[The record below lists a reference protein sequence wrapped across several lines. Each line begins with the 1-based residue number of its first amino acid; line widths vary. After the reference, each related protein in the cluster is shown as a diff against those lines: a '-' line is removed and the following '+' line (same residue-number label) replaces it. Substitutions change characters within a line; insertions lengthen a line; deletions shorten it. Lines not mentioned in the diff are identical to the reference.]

1 MAGDLETE
9 ILVVGGGPAGLI
21 LTARLTAMGRSVI
34 CVERA
39 PPPADPEDPAADL
52 RTTAFLRPSVETL
65 RRAGVWEALAPLA
78 APLRIMRIVQRAPDA
93 GKPPRVSADF
103 TPPEEEEAGGPFG
116 YNIPNAALRLALTRV
131 LAERPGAR
139 LLAPMTL
146 EHWIARFDGVR
157 ARLSDGRI
165 LRARLLIAAD
175 GRDSEIRRAAGIGV
189 RRVDYGQK
197 AIVAALS
204 HEAPHGY
211 ASSEIHSSGGPLTF
225 TPLRD
230 PLRSGLVWMTPN
242 LKSARLMAVSPEAF
256 EAELQAEAEAADL
269 GLGRIRLLTRRAAWP
284 IIGQL
289 AERLQAPRLALIAEA
304 AHVVPP
310 IGAQGMNMS
319 LRDVEVLAEELA
331 GASDPGAASVLGA
344 YERRR
349 LPDLRLRGFGVDLLN
364 RAAKSD
370 SRAIRDLR
378 AFGLAAIRDVT
389 PLRRTAVRLG
399 LGEGG

>member
-103 TPPEEEEAGGPFG
+103 TPPEEEAGGPFG
-116 YNIPNAALRLALTRV
+116 SNIPNAALRLALTRV

-157 ARLSDGRI
+157 ARLSDGRT
-165 LRARLLIAAD
+165 LRARLLVAAD
-175 GRDSEIRRAAGIGV
+175 GRESEIRRAAGIGV
-189 RRVDYGQK
+189 RRVDYEQK
-197 AIVAALS
+197 ALVAALA
-204 HEAPHGY
+204 HEGPHGY

-242 LKSARLMAVSPEAF
+242 LKAARLMALSPEAF

-269 GLGRIRLLTRRAAWP
+269 ALGRIRLLTRRAAWP
-284 IIGQL
+284 IVGQL

-319 LRDVEVLAEELA
+319 LRDVEVLAEELEKA
-331 GASDPGAASVLGA
+331 PDPGAPSVLEA

-349 LPDLRLRGFGVDLLN
+349 LPDLRLRGLGVGLLN
-364 RAAKSD
+364 RAAKSE

-378 AFGLAAIRDVT
+378 AFGLAAIRDLT